1 VSIEETVPPEFA
13 RILSQIP
20 NWADAQDLQIE
31 RLAGLTNTNY
41 AVTVDGERFVLRVSG
56 PNAARLGI
64 DRELEVQ
71 ALSAASKAGL
81 APQVVHVVLP
91 EGHLVTRYINGR
103 HWSLAEYRT
112 QENLWRIVEA
122 VKRLHALPP
131 VEATFSPFR
140 RVEAYAQHAQAMGVP
155 FPSDFDHLVR
165 EMERIAQDQ
174 ARDPSP
180 WQRFCHNDLF
190 SVNVIDDGRVR
201 FLDWEFAGIGDLYFD
216 LATLLYAYDS
226 ADTLPQA
233 LQEYV
238 MACYF
243 GRVRAEH
250 WARLEGM
257 RYMLMFF
264 CAMWGLLQYGLEKQG
279 LVQSIEGFDFLE
291 YAENSFEAMRATW
304 LTPNRKLSQ

>member
-1 VSIEETVPPEFA
+1 MSTQEAVPSEIA
-13 RILSQIP
+13 EIIRQIP
-20 NWADAQDLQIE
+20 SWAEAQDLQLE

-41 AVTVDGERFVLRVSG
+41 AVTVDGERFVVRVSG
-56 PNAARLGI
+56 PNAERLGI

-71 ALSAASKAGL
+71 ALLAASQAGL
-81 APQVVHVVLP
+81 APQVVHVMLP
-91 EGHLVTRYINGR
+91 EGHLVTRYIDGG
-103 HWSLAEYRT
+103 HWTLAEYR
-112 QENLWRIVEA
+112 QRENLRRLVEA

-140 RVEAYAQHAQAMGVP
+140 RVEAYARQAQEMGVP
-155 FPSDFDHLVR
+155 FPPDFDELVR
-165 EMERIAQDQ
+165 NMEGIARDQ

-190 SVNVIDDGRVR
+190 SVNVIDDGQVR
-201 FLDWEFAGIGDLYFD
+201 FIDWEFSGVGDLYFD
-216 LATLLYAYDS
+216 LATLFYAYDS

-243 GRVRAEH
+243 GQVRAEH
-250 WARLEGM
+250 WARLAGM

-264 CAMWGLLQYGLEKQG
+264 CAMWGLLQYGLEQRG

-291 YAENSFEAMRATW
+291 YAETSFAAMRATDFA
-304 LTPNRKLSQ
+304 PNR